1 MLTRTI
7 ALAFL
12 TVSLGFSQGTTATL
26 DGIIRD
32 RSGAVIPGAMIT
44 VTNTRTGVSSK
55 ATTNLEGD
63 FVAPCLLPGEYRAVV
78 EKQGFK
84 KVDRTGITL
93 SVGDTIRIEF
103 TLEVGAMTES
113 TTVTAEA
120 PLVKADTSEL
130 GQVVQQKAIEELPL
144 NSGTG
149 RNFTALMTL
158 IPGAIRTNPVGTFDA
173 PQGNSSYAV
182 NGQRDS
188 ENNYQVDG
196 ADNRSEERRVGK

>member
-113 TTVTAEA
+113 TT
-120 PLVKADTSEL
+120 
-130 GQVVQQKAIEELPL
+130 
-144 NSGTG
+144 
-149 RNFTALMTL
+149 
-158 IPGAIRTNPVGTFDA
+158 
-173 PQGNSSYAV
+173 
-182 NGQRDS
+182 
-188 ENNYQVDG
+188 
-196 ADNRSEERRVGK
+196 RSEEHTSVLQLPCNLVCRLLLEKKKNKTKIIIIHRAYMQTPRCLHETCVS